1 MNAEQFYRKHFY
13 LESKTEFENNK
24 TVTKEGCLNVMTKF
38 AEQEVNENR
47 EIWSKQEKDLID
59 QIVSLNNTIAELKEK
74 LYCSNCGW
82 DNKYPKLK
90 KAKLCLAYDDRDNCE
105 DFKKVSNACI
115 SCNMYNNPEHQ

>member
-1 MNAEQFYRKHFY
+1 MNTEQFYRKHFY

-24 TVTKEGCLNVMTKF
+24 TVTKEGCLNVMKKY
-38 AEQEVNENR
+38 AEQELIESR
-47 EIWSKQEKDLID
+47 DIWSKQEKDLID
-59 QIVSLNNTIAELKEK
+59 QIVALNNTIADLKEK

-90 KAKLCLAYDDRDNCE
+90 KKKLCLVYDERNDCE

-115 SCNMYNNPEHQ
+115 SCNMFNNPEYD